1 MQVAH
6 IMQAWGRILSGRA
19 PTLSIEITRECPLRC
34 PGCYAYDAQHL
45 GGNGTL
51 RELQD
56 FKGERLI
63 QAVLAIVDEA
73 KPLHLSIVGGD
84 PLVRYRELDVLLPQ
98 LSERGIHVQV
108 VTSAFRP
115 ISAEWMKIPNLMVA
129 VSIDGLQPE
138 HDERRKPATYE
149 RILANIRGRRV
160 TVHCTVTAQMTER
173 PGYLEEFMKF
183 WSAQEEVQRVWFS
196 LFTPQR
202 GDTLKEILTP
212 EQRRRVVEELT
223 ELKSRYPKMDVAL
236 RVLQHYLKPPKS
248 PDDCIFAMT
257 TRTIS
262 ADLRSAITPCQFG
275 GEPDCEQ
282 CGCMASAVLS
292 AVGAYK
298 VAGPVTAG
306 MLFKASHKIGKVV
319 GARRPPLPAP
329 DLVTIKPLAAEPQS
343 GD

>member
-6 IMQAWGRILSGRA
+6 VMKAWGRILSGRE
-19 PTLSIEITRECPLRC
+19 PSLSIEITRECPLRC

-56 FKGERLI
+56 LKGERLV

-98 LSERGIHVQV
+98 LAERGIHVQV

-115 ISAEWMKIPNLMVA
+115 IAPAWKEIPRLMVA
-129 VSIDGLQPE
+129 VSVDGLQPE
-138 HDERRKPATYE
+138 HDARRAPATYE
-149 RILANIRGRRV
+149 RILANIAGQQV
-160 TVHCTVTAQMTER
+160 TVHCTVTAQMMQR
-173 PGYLEEFMKF
+173 PGYLEEFLKF
-183 WSAQEEVQRVWFS
+183 WSAREEVQRVWFS

-202 GDTLKEILTP
+202 GDVLPEILSA

-223 ELKSRYPKMDVAL
+223 ELKARYPKMAVAL
-236 RVLQHYLKPPKS
+236 PALKHYLAPPKS
-248 PDDCIFAMT
+248 PEDCIFAMT

-262 ADLRSAITPCQFG
+262 ADLRTPITPCQFG
-275 GEPDCEQ
+275 GDPDCAQ
-282 CGCMASAVLS
+282 CGCMASAGLA
-292 AVGAYK
+292 AVGAFK

-306 MLFKASHKIGKVV
+306 MLFKASHRIGKMV
-319 GARRPPLPAP
+319 GGRRPLPGP
-329 DLVTIKPLAAEPQS
+329 ELIGIKPLTPETQS